1 MNPFDLNPTSI
12 EKTFES
18 FCSLYPKP
26 YHPLEVDPYTKC
38 RIILMNGTEFEA
50 VKFTH
55 QMARHV
61 QDQSLRRELAMLRRT
76 EQQQQK
82 KLANLKP
89 IHETVLEHT
98 ISYEQLAVDL
108 TAMLAKRVK
117 TAHAKAALDLAL
129 LEDFDHL
136 YRYADLMEMDTGEHA
151 ERLVGR
157 YTEIMPGR
165 PTISEHRM
173 PLDGIP
179 TPIGRNAP
187 LFDKLAAHIITA
199 AEQQTMNYYMNITGF
214 YKNDLGRKLYQ
225 EIGMIEEEHVSQYE
239 SLKDPSATWLED
251 LLMHEYTECYLYYS
265 CMMTECDLY
274 IRKIWE
280 ECLMQEI
287 SHLHKAKELLEK
299 YENKSWQQVIGGCG
313 DFPDI
318 LVLGPNIDYIR
329 HIIAT
334 TTGNTQK
341 EEDVVPLGRLSEN
354 DPFFFYQHVMNDP
367 LCEVA
372 SHVTIDAR
380 IRRKGCDYRFEIK
393 ENPLPELRNRR
404 CDNTSI
410 GRIPACTP
418 ASASS
423 EGTTADNCR
432 CPIFSK

>member
-1 MNPFDLNPTSI
+1 
-12 EKTFES
+12 
-18 FCSLYPKP
+18 
-26 YHPLEVDPYTKC
+26 
-38 RIILMNGTEFEA
+38 
-50 VKFTH
+50 
-55 QMARHV
+55 
-61 QDQSLRRELAMLRRT
+61 
-76 EQQQQK
+76 
-82 KLANLKP
+82 
-89 IHETVLEHT
+89 
-98 ISYEQLAVDL
+98 
-108 TAMLAKRVK
+108 
-117 TAHAKAALDLAL
+117 
-129 LEDFDHL
+129 
-136 YRYADLMEMDTGEHA
+136 
-151 ERLVGR
+151 
-157 YTEIMPGR
+157 
-165 PTISEHRM
+165 
-173 PLDGIP
+173 
-179 TPIGRNAP
+179 
-187 LFDKLAAHIITA
+187 
-199 AEQQTMNYYMNITGF
+199 
-214 YKNDLGRKLYQ
+214 
-225 EIGMIEEEHVSQYE
+225 MIEEEHVSQYE

-265 CMMTECDLY
+265 CMMTECDLH

-329 HIIAT
+329 HIIAA

-341 EEDVVPLGRLSEN
+341 KEDVIPLNRLPEN
-354 DPFFFYQHVMNDP
+354 DPFFYYQHIMNDP

-423 EGTTADNCR
+423 GGTTADNCQ
-432 CPIFSK
+432 CPLAK

>member
-1 MNPFDLNPTSI
+1 M
-12 EKTFES
+12 
-18 FCSLYPKP
+18 
-26 YHPLEVDPYTKC
+26 
-38 RIILMNGTEFEA
+38 
-50 VKFTH
+50 
-55 QMARHV
+55 
-61 QDQSLRRELAMLRRT
+61 
-76 EQQQQK
+76 
-82 KLANLKP
+82 
-89 IHETVLEHT
+89 
-98 ISYEQLAVDL
+98 
-108 TAMLAKRVK
+108 
-117 TAHAKAALDLAL
+117 
-129 LEDFDHL
+129 
-136 YRYADLMEMDTGEHA
+136 
-151 ERLVGR
+151 
-157 YTEIMPGR
+157 
-165 PTISEHRM
+165 
-173 PLDGIP
+173 
-179 TPIGRNAP
+179 
-187 LFDKLAAHIITA
+187 
-199 AEQQTMNYYMNITGF
+199 
-214 YKNDLGRKLYQ
+214 
-225 EIGMIEEEHVSQYE
+225 
-239 SLKDPSATWLED
+239 
-251 LLMHEYTECYLYYS
+251 
-265 CMMTECDLY
+265 
-274 IRKIWE
+274 
-280 ECLMQEI
+280 
-287 SHLHKAKELLEK
+287 LEK

-313 DFPDI
+313 DCPDI